1 MISMKLELDGLF
13 KPNKLRT
20 WERLVKADIRE
31 SVSRGMGSGAREVVE
46 TLRFALASSVQVKKK
61 SFPKTISH
69 KVFDRKKGEFPAVMI
84 GSRAPLVAAHAF
96 GAKIPGPVLIPLLEE
111 GHRIGRKHFAR
122 LIRELIA
129 AGNAEF
135 RNVNGKVIVFA
146 EQDAANARGL
156 APFRRAER
164 FRRGGKF
171 RKQKGKALEIPIA
184 VLVRD
189 VVIPKRFAFT
199 STVQSGLPR
208 ITGAIQRELDKV

>member
-13 KPNKLRT
+13 KPDKLRT
-20 WERLVKADIRE
+20 WERLIKADIRE
-31 SVSRGMGSGAREVVE
+31 SVGRGMGGGAREVVE
-46 TLRFALASSVQVKKK
+46 TLRFALSTSVNVKKK

-69 KVFDRKKGEFPAVMI
+69 KVFDKKKNELPAVMI
-84 GSRAPLVAAHAF
+84 GTRAPLVAAHAF

-111 GHRIGRKHFAR
+111 GKRIGRKRFAL
-122 LIRELIA
+122 LIRELMN

-135 RNVNGKVIVFA
+135 RNVNGKVLLFA

-199 STVQSGLPR
+199 SIVQSGLPK
-208 ITGAIQRELDKV
+208 ITDAIQREMDKV